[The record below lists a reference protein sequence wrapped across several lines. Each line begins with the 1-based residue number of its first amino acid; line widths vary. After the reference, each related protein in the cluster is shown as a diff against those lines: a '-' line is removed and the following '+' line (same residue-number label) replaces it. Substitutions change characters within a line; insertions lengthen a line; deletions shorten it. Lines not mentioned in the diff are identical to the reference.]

1 MSAPSIPP
9 LPACMSEIRRK
20 RFEYEGRFGR
30 APEAI
35 YLGTQDE
42 KELCRYL
49 EHFDGRWL
57 GSVPGLKTFDGIA
70 VYKVEAG
77 RHVGVGS

>member
-35 YLGTQDE
+35 YLGSQDE
-42 KELCRYL
+42 KELCRYM
-49 EHFDGRWL
+49 EHFAGHLLGR
-57 GSVPGLKTFDGIA
+57 VPGLKMFDGIA
-70 VYKVEAG
+70 VYRVEAV